1 MKKCRTCKE
10 EKPESKFYSRIP
22 DCKKCVSVARHKRYV
37 TDITYYINN
46 RYNALKQRAEGR
58 SVYPTG
64 AVGKPLL
71 TREEFLEWF
80 KESRDEFDIL
90 WSAYVESG
98 YSLTLAPSVDR
109 IKSGK
114 GYEIG
119 NLQWLTQSDNS
130 SKRDRD

>member
-1 MKKCRTCKE
+1 
-10 EKPESKFYSRIP
+10 
-22 DCKKCVSVARHKRYV
+22 
-37 TDITYYINN
+37 
-46 RYNALKQRAEGR
+46 
-58 SVYPTG
+58 VYPTG